1 MVLLKGGCNMFFT
14 QDKLKNRIEE
24 LNSYRYQNR
33 IGINDWYHKED
44 ETKSEKYP
52 PRRDE
57 TWKVFRRGDT
67 WSGRDYYIW
76 LSTELSIP
84 DTKDKEIVL
93 LFDFG
98 KTDGGTNSGFES
110 LLFINGVPYQGV
122 DANHKEVF
130 LRKEFYG
137 TTIELSLKLWSGL
150 EGGGPPRVSKHEFK
164 YSDIAYLQPDVDD
177 LYYTAK
183 MVLET
188 ANILDKNDPAKVAL
202 EQVLSKTFKCIDW
215 SEPGSTFFYE
225 SCQAANRTLQ
235 SEVEKFDKH
244 TPVTVTAIGHTHID
258 VAWLWRLKHTR
269 EKAARSFSTVL
280 RLMERY
286 PDYYFLQSQPQLY
299 SYIKKD
305 YPEIFEQIKERIEDG
320 LWEIDG
326 GMWLEAD
333 CNIPSGESIVRQL
346 LYGTQFMKNEFG
358 KEPNY
363 LWLPD
368 VFGYSWALP
377 QILVK
382 SNLKTFMTTKIS
394 WNQFNRM
401 PHDTF
406 WWKGID
412 GSEILTHFIT
422 TPEPEDYN
430 TDSFHYTYNGVLE
443 PKTVKGTYD
452 NYIDKNINQE
462 LLLSYG
468 HGDGGGGVNREM
480 LEQRRRLDKIPG
492 LPHVKTGSAK
502 QYFEKLHET
511 VENTDEYV
519 HTWDGELYLEYHR
532 GTYTSQAFVKHM
544 NRKLELGYR
553 DAEFLRLWALKEK
566 EQIEYPMEKLH
577 EGWEIILRN
586 QFHDI
591 IPGSSIHEVYE
602 DAKVEYG
609 EAQEILA
616 AIKSEFLGKVVK
628 NNQFD
633 WTIFNSNAW
642 DRSDFV
648 FISEREK
655 KMSFVDQ
662 SNTLLESV
670 ELPDGY
676 LVYVQHIPSLG
687 YKTIRGINKKE
698 EVVLEGN
705 GFKVEDLKVETPFY
719 VIEWNNEGQLVR
731 LLDKESGR
739 QVLAGKGNVFQLFE
753 DKPMNFEA
761 WDIDIYYSEKMKE
774 ITASNISIKEIN
786 PLFVEIEFTYQ
797 FGKSSMTQRMIVY
810 SKTKRIDFKT
820 NVNWNERQQLLK
832 VAFPVNVRTT
842 EATYDI
848 QFGNVKRPTHWNTS
862 WDMAR
867 FETVAHQWV
876 DVSEYQ
882 FGVSLLNESKYGHDI
897 KDHVIRLTLL
907 KGAIDPDPTADIGLH
922 EFTYSLFPHSGDFI
936 QANTVQEA
944 WALNCPLEA
953 LPGRVPFD
961 AAQLIEF
968 MNEPKI
974 SIDAIKKGENC
985 DGVIVRFHDY
995 TGGTQKVTFK
1005 PNFPF
1010 HSWTE
1015 TDLMENP
1022 IMERFTSDV
1031 VELTIKPFE
1040 IKTILF
1046 E

>member
-1 MVLLKGGCNMFFT
+1 MFYML
-14 QDKLKNRIEE
+14 DKVKSRIEE
-24 LNSYRYQNR
+24 LNDYRYQNR
-33 IGINDWYHKED
+33 EGINEWFYKED

-52 PRRDE
+52 PKVDE
-57 TWKVFRRGDT
+57 TWNVFRRGET

-76 LSTELSIP
+76 LSSKLSIP
-84 DTKDKEIVL
+84 DSKDDEFVL
-93 LFDFG
+93 LFNFG

-130 LRKEFYG
+130 IDKRFYG
-137 TTIELSLKLWSGL
+137 TTIDLSLKLWSGL
-150 EGGGPPRVSKHEFK
+150 EGGGPPRTIKHDFK
-164 YSDIAYLQPDVDD
+164 YSDIASLQPDVDD

-188 ANILDKNDPAKVAL
+188 AQILDKNDPNKVILEKAL
-202 EQVLSKTFKCIDW
+202 AKTFTCIDW
-215 SEPGSTFFYE
+215 SEPGSESFYQ
-225 SCQAANRTLQ
+225 SCIEANDTMQR
-235 SEVEKFDKH
+235 EIEKLDKH

-299 SYIKKD
+299 SYMKKD
-305 YPEIFEQIKERIEDG
+305 YPEIYEQIKQRVADG
-320 LWEIDG
+320 SWEIDG

-346 LYGTQFMKNEFG
+346 LHGTQFMKNEFD
-358 KEPNY
+358 KEPNF

-382 SNLKTFMTTKIS
+382 SNLKAFMTTKIS

-412 GSEILTHFIT
+412 GSKILTHFIT
-422 TPEPEDYN
+422 TPEPEDYG

-443 PKTVKGTYD
+443 PKTVKGVYD

-462 LLLSYG
+462 MLVCYG

-502 QYFEKLHET
+502 QYFENLRET

-532 GTYTSQAFVKHM
+532 GTYTSQAFVKKF

-553 DAEFLRLWALKEK
+553 EAEFLRLWALKENG
-566 EQIEYPMEKLH
+566 QYEYPMDKLH
-577 EGWEIILRN
+577 DGWEIILRN

-602 DAKVEYG
+602 DARIEYG
-609 EAQEILA
+609 VATEILER
-616 AIKSEFLGKVVK
+616 INEEFRCKIV
-628 NNQFD
+628 NNQSNE
-633 WTIFNSNAW
+633 WNIFNSNAW
-642 DRSDFV
+642 ERSDFV
-648 FISEREK
+648 FIPETTAGLR
-655 KMSFVDQ
+655 FVNHANQ
-662 SNTLLESV
+662 PLESV
-670 ELPDGY
+670 ELADGY
-676 LVYVQHIPSLG
+676 RVYVPNIPSLG
-687 YKTIRGINKKE
+687 YETIKGFSTKE
-698 EVVLEGN
+698 GTAEAEV
-705 GFKVEDLKVETPFY
+705 FIVEERKVETPFY
-719 VIEWNNEGQLVR
+719 VIEWNTDGQLVG
-731 LLDKESGR
+731 LLDKETGR
-739 QVLAGKGNVFQLFE
+739 EVLAGKGNVFQLFE
-753 DKPMNFEA
+753 DKPMNFDA

-774 ITASNISIKEIN
+774 ITASEITVN
-786 PLFVEIEFTYQ
+786 KKNHLFVEIEFTYQ
-797 FGKSSMTQRMIVY
+797 FGKSDITQTMIVS
-810 SKTKRIDFKT
+810 SKSKRIDFKT
-820 NVNWNERQQLLK
+820 KVNWNERQQLLK

-867 FETVAHQWV
+867 FESVAHQWV
-876 DVSEYQ
+876 DLSEYQ
-882 FGVSLLNESKYGHDI
+882 FGVSLLNDSKYGHDI
-897 KDHVIRLTLL
+897 KDNVIRLTLL
-907 KGAIDPDPTADIGLH
+907 KGAIDPDPTADVGEH
-922 EFTYSLFPHSGDFI
+922 EFTYSLYPHSGDFI

-944 WALNCPLEA
+944 WAVNCPLEA
-953 LPGRVPFD
+953 VSGTVPFVQQ
-961 AAQLIEF
+961 QLITF

-974 SIDAIKKGENC
+974 LIDAIKKAENS

-1005 PNFPF
+1005 ANFPF
-1010 HSWTE
+1010 SSWTE

-1022 IMERFTSDV
+1022 IGDLVSTNEVDV
-1031 VELTIKPFE
+1031 TVKPFE
-1040 IKTILF
+1040 IKTLLF
-1046 E
+1046 TV